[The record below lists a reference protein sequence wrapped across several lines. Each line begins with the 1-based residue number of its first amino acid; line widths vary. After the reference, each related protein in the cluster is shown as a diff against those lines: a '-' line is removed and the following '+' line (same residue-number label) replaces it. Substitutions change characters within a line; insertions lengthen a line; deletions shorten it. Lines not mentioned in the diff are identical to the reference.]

1 MAAVKRSG
9 PKSRYTDFVQRRRDE
24 LCMAFWLAGLAV
36 AWAVKA
42 PAVDLALIAPVSSAA
57 WILALAG
64 IGMRIWAASN
74 LEKNRFT
81 SPTGPYLLMRH
92 PLYAGTIT
100 VSLGF
105 FMSLG
110 IPATG
115 IMLWAGMI
123 GAVFLPVIRKEERE
137 LAGWFPRNYPAYAR
151 RVPRLL
157 PDPRTLPEAVLTS
170 RSSLARAKRNF
181 GLRALWLVP
190 AVLGLNQLLV
200 WLLRSG

>member
-1 MAAVKRSG
+1 MV
-9 PKSRYTDFVQRRRDE
+9 
-24 LCMAFWLAGLAV
+24 FWLAGLAV

-42 PAVDLALIAPVSSAA
+42 PAVDLARPSLASSSS

-64 IGMRIWAASN
+64 VGMRIWAAAN
-74 LEKNRFT
+74 LEKNRFA
-81 SPTGPYLLMRH
+81 SPSGPYLLMRH

-105 FMSLG
+105 FISLG

-115 IMLWAGMI
+115 ILLWAGMI

-137 LAGWFPRNYPAYAR
+137 LSGWFPRDYPAYAR

-157 PDPRTLPEAVLTS
+157 PDPRTLPAAVRTS
-170 RSSLARAKRNF
+170 RSSLVRARRNF

-190 AVLGLNQLLV
+190 AVLGLNQLLE
-200 WLLRSG
+200 WLLRSR